1 MSEMTTIRA
10 AWPIE
15 FRSID
20 ERIVEGIAVPWNET
34 SYLTPDPGGERFLPG
49 SLTRSVRSRG
59 DRLKL
64 FRVHDHTTAIGRAV
78 KMDARHPDG
87 LWASWRIAQ
96 TPAGDAA
103 LQEIAEGMLD
113 AFSIGFR
120 PVKTRRASDG
130 AREVVEADIHETS
143 LAPIGSYD
151 GARVLAIRSPSF
163 GADEV
168 TAWLEAHPAPLV
180 DLAPMPDLRRYSQR

>member
-1 MSEMTTIRA
+1 MSVITA

-15 FRSID
+15 LRMTD

-34 SYLTPDPGGERFLPG
+34 SYLTPDPAGERFLPG
-49 SLTRSVRSRG
+49 SLSKSVRARG

-64 FRVHDHTTAIGRAV
+64 FRTHDHNTAIGRAV
-78 KMDARHPDG
+78 KLDARHPDG
-87 LWASWRIAQ
+87 LWSSWQIAR

-103 LQEIAEGMLD
+103 LAEIVEGMLD

-120 PVKTRRASDG
+120 PVKTRRGQDG

-143 LAPIGSYD
+143 VAPIGSYD
-151 GARVLAIRSPSF
+151 GARVLAVRMPAF
-163 GADEV
+163 GAAEV
-168 TAWLEAHPAPLV
+168 TAWLEQHPAPRV
-180 DLAPMPDLRRYSQR
+180 NLAPLPDLGRYSRR